1 MNSCYVIILEIF
13 PFISRHF
20 VLFFFYQVLYVVISI
35 VGTLFRF
42 VNREFTIVKI
52 YIKFY
57 NMFV

>member
-1 MNSCYVIILEIF
+1 MNSCYIIILEIF
-13 PFISRHF
+13 PFISRHS